1 MKKTGIW
8 LIIAAFLVLI
18 GGMIFTVAMMGVNWD
33 FSSLRGSYETRTV
46 QIEEAFRDISVMTN
60 TADISVLPSED
71 GTCKAVFQDSKK
83 EWHSVSVEEG
93 TLFVKANISNDPK
106 DVISYLVGSRTPKI
120 SLYLPEKEYNM
131 LFIEEH
137 TGDIAISEDFSFE
150 KIDIQVTTG
159 DVSCNASSRGPVSI
173 VTSTGDISVERTSAK
188 EYSLAVSTGKIRMDS
203 VAAEEDVS
211 IAVSTGR
218 IELNGISAGN
228 FLSGGGTGKIFLE
241 NVICREKISIERST
255 GDVTLKECDA
265 AELEIKTG
273 TGDVEGTLLSEKVFV
288 VKTNTGK
295 IEVPETVTGGKCKIT
310 TTTGDI
316 RITFK

>member
-1 MKKTGIW
+1 MKKAGIW

-33 FSSLRGSYETRTV
+33 FSSFGGSYETRTI

-60 TADISVLPSED
+60 TADISFLPSED
-71 GTCKAVFQDSKK
+71 GRCKAVFQDSKK
-83 EWHSVSVEEG
+83 EWHSASVEDG
-93 TLFVKANISNDPK
+93 TLSIIANLSRNPK
-106 DVISYLVGSRTPKI
+106 DLMEFLLGSGSPKVT
-120 SLYLPEKEYNM
+120 LYLPEKEYNT
-131 LFIEEH
+131 LFIEED
-137 TGDIAISEDFSFE
+137 TGDIAIPKDFSFE
-150 KIDIQVTTG
+150 KIEIKVTTG
-159 DVSCNASSRGPVSI
+159 DVSCNASSKGAVSI
-173 VTSTGDISVERTSAK
+173 ATSTGDISVEGSSAK
-188 EYSLAVSTGKIRMDS
+188 AYALAVSTGKIRMDS
-203 VAAEEDVS
+203 IAAEEDVS

-228 FLSGGGTGKIFLE
+228 FLSGGGTGKALLE

-255 GDVTLKECDA
+255 GDVTLKDCDA
-265 AELEIKTG
+265 AELEIETG

-295 IEVPETVTGGKCKIT
+295 IQVPETVTGGKCKIT

-316 RITFK
+316 RITVQ